1 MNPIEQAQAE
11 IIKRFNFF
19 PSWEEKYQYLIQM
32 GRKLKNFPPEWE
44 VEANLIPGCQS
55 QVWLVTEEKEG
66 RLYFHAKAD
75 SVIVSG
81 LIALLVQVFSGATRE
96 EIQGASLDFIKDIGL
111 NQHLSPTRSNGLHAM
126 LTSIRAA

>member
-1 MNPIEQAQAE
+1 MSPIEQAQAE

-19 PSWEEKYQYLIQM
+19 PTWEEKYHYLIQM
-32 GRKLKNFPPEWE
+32 GRKLRSFPAEWE
-44 VEANLIPGCQS
+44 TEANLIPGCQS

-66 RLYFHAKAD
+66 KLYFHAKAD

-81 LIALLVQVFSGATRE
+81 LIALLIQVFSGATRE
-96 EIQGASLDFIKDIGL
+96 DIQTASLEFIKEIGL

-126 LTSIRAA
+126 LSAIRTA

>member
-32 GRKLKNFPPEWE
+32 GRKLKNFPTDWE

-126 LTSIRAA
+126 LTAIRAA